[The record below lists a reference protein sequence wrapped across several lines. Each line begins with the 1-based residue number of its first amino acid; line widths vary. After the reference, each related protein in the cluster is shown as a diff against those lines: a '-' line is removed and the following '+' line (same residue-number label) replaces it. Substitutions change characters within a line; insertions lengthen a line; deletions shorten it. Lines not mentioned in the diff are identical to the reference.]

1 MVLPLL
7 FIRVLFPLLE
17 LRNQGPFGLLSIFF
31 LKKLIHYSS
40 ALWLLLIINLVIWV
54 LIFFSQI
61 RKKKSTLIRL
71 LKNKNQ
77 KPHKIPNFLQSKKKK
92 NWLDLTKINRFI
104 CAEISLPENLISR
117 WVFQILMGQW
127 LSCVFFTMHDACT
140 M

>member
-1 MVLPLL
+1 MSIDV
-7 FIRVLFPLLE
+7 FFPD
-17 LRNQGPFGLLSIFF
+17 
-31 LKKLIHYSS
+31 
-40 ALWLLLIINLVIWV
+40 
-54 LIFFSQI
+54 
-61 RKKKSTLIRL
+61 KKKKINFDKTVKKQKSKTTQNTKLSTIC
-71 LKNKNQ
+71 
-77 KPHKIPNFLQSKKKK
+77 KKKK